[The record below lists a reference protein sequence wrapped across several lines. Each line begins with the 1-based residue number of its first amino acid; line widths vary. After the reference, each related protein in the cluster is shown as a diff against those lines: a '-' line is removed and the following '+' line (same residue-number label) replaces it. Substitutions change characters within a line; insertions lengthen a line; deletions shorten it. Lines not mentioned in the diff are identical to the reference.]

1 MLRSPVSRFV
11 RLLMLA
17 LALAFAGWQPLAAQD
32 DNSGP
37 QVLRDTETEALFHD
51 MSLPLVEAG
60 GLDPKSVK
68 VVLLNDPEINAFVSQ
83 GQTVYLQSGLIQAAD
98 NVNQVQGVV
107 AHELGHVIAGDAI
120 RSGQGEKQAMGITI
134 LSLLLGVAAVAA
146 GAADAGMGVL
156 MAGQRAALGGMLA
169 FTRAQE
175 ATADATASRLLS
187 KSGISGKGLLDF
199 FGKLQNEE
207 YRLAVYDKDSF
218 DRSHPLSSERIEAL
232 SQKLRSDPAWS
243 KPVDPQLE
251 ARFERV
257 KAKLLGFVDPKQ
269 AVLRYPESDQS
280 VPAHYARAY
289 AYHLGGYPDKAEAE
303 ADALLKVDPED
314 PYFLELKGQILLEDG
329 KPKDAIPVLRE
340 ATKRSD
346 NAPMI
351 AALLGH
357 ALVATDPHD
366 PYFLELKGQI
376 LLEDGKPADAIVP
389 LREAVQRSNEAPM
402 IAAML
407 GHALVA
413 TEDAKNFVE
422 AKQILKVAVAKDNE
436 DPFAWYQLGIIYDR
450 EGDVARAA
458 LATAER
464 SNLEN
469 QPKMALAS
477 AQVALKGIPPG
488 TPDYLRAQDIAMVSK
503 AELAKTDKKYRDKKD
518 K

>member
-1 MLRSPVSRFV
+1 MRSPVSRLV
-11 RLLMLA
+11 RMLMLA
-17 LALAFAGWQPLAAQD
+17 LVLAFAGWQPVAAQD
-32 DNSGP
+32 DSSGP
-37 QVLRDTETEALFHD
+37 QVLRDTETELLFRD
-51 MSLPLVEAG
+51 MSVPLIQAG
-60 GLDPKSVK
+60 GLDPNSVK
-68 VVLLNDPEINAFVSQ
+68 VVLLNDPEINAFVAQ

-98 NVNQVQGVV
+98 NVNEVQGVV
-107 AHELGHVIAGDAI
+107 AHELGHVIAGDSI

-146 GAADAGMGVL
+146 GAGDAGMGIM

-175 ATADATASRLLS
+175 ATADATGSRLLS
-187 KSGISGKGLLDF
+187 KAGISGKGMLDF

-207 YRLAVYDKDSF
+207 YRLAIYDKDSF
-218 DRSHPLSSERIEAL
+218 DRDHPLSSERIEAL
-232 SQKLRSDPAWS
+232 SQKLKSDPSWS
-243 KPVDPQLE
+243 KPIDAKLE

-314 PYFLELKGQILLEDG
+314 PFFLELKGQILLEDG
-329 KPKDAIPVLRE
+329 KPKDAIPILRE

-357 ALVATDPHD
+357 ALVATD
-366 PYFLELKGQI
+366 
-376 LLEDGKPADAIVP
+376 
-389 LREAVQRSNEAPM
+389 
-402 IAAML
+402 
-407 GHALVA
+407 
-413 TEDAKNFVE
+413 DAKYFPE
-422 AKQILKVAVAKDNE
+422 AKQILKVAVARDNE
-436 DPFAWYQLGIIYDR
+436 DPFAWYQLGIIYDH
-450 EGDVARAA
+450 EGDLARAS

-469 QPKMALAS
+469 NPKMALAS
-477 AQVALKGIPPG
+477 AQMAMRGIPPG
-488 TPDYLRAQDIAMVSK
+488 TPDYLRAQDIAMVSR
-503 AELAKTDKKYRDKKD
+503 AELAKKDKKYRDPKD
-518 K
+518 Q